1 MSRLEIE
8 ALRMFAEEIR
18 SMRRMKASLI
28 EIAKEDPERILRNLE
43 RLPEEDRETLQ
54 WLARL
59 ARRYLSGSGRA

>member
-1 MSRLEIE
+1 MSRLEME

-18 SMRRMKASLI
+18 STRRMRARLI

-43 RLPEEDRETLQ
+43 RLPEEDRETLG

-59 ARRYLSGSGRA
+59 ARKYLNGSGRA